1 MSSREKLRA
10 KVEKNS
16 SDFVNATSEGDSKE
30 KKVERFGNNLKA
42 AFSDVA
48 SKTFDA
54 ITRLDTID
62 AAEGIK
68 KTEQEE
74 AKSERREIK
83 FNYR

>member
-1 MSSREKLRA
+1 MSSREKLRT

-83 FNYR
+83 FSYR